1 MNSLL
6 VLAQEENIYGGGDRG
21 GEPQQRIDVRA
32 RLQLCGLGR
41 DDEGSQP
48 AVARD
53 ERDRDRGLG
62 GGMLLFLG
70 GLPEGFVEGR
80 GFFFSRGPPG
90 AALSPGDD
98 APPFLTRGAGG
109 ETDPRK
115 CTPRK

>member
-62 GGMLLFLG
+62 GGNVLFVG
-70 GLPEGFVEGR
+70 VPPKGFLEGR
-80 GFFFSRGPPG
+80 AFFFFPRPPRG
-90 AALSPGDD
+90 AALPRGGS
-98 APPFLTRGAGG
+98 PPFFPGAPAGH
-109 ETDPRK
+109 DRP
-115 CTPRK
+115 P